1 MHNACLILFF
11 QTEKILKSK
20 LQFYIKGNN
29 IGCESLTKLLILT
42 VGIKQGLGGI
52 TLESNQKQ
60 PKLEVRVKNI
70 IEVDGLKFKDLN
82 NSGKLEPY
90 KDWRLSPKERAENL
104 VSLMNMDEKIGM
116 MLINTRKMG
125 LSQED
130 KSKTSHDG
138 VLDEAIVEKGEN
150 IFAVAKIYGTTHTIE
165 NMHLR
170 HFIHRDNHSPAQ
182 MAEWINKMNEV
193 AEGTRLGIPCLIA
206 SNSRNENGESIFGM
220 NDAVGIFSTW
230 PGTLGLAAAAM
241 GDIKNGGDASL
252 ISEFAQI
259 AHDEWDATGI
269 RKGYMYMADTAT
281 DPRWQRTY
289 GTFGEDPEFIS
300 DVIGRIIDGFQ
311 GKELGKHSIAMTT
324 KHFPGGGAREN
335 GFDPHYAEG
344 KWNLYP
350 TPSSLEKYH
359 LPPFRAAVEHGT
371 SSIMPYYSIPSI
383 SKSTVQEFEGEDI
396 PFEEVGF
403 TFNHYFLQH
412 ILREK
417 LGFKGYVNSDSG
429 ITNKM
434 AWGQETKTEAERFAK
449 AINAGTDLVAD
460 TNDIEN
466 LKIAIEKGWIS
477 EKRINEA
484 NVRLLEEMFTLGLFD
499 DRTYVSPE
507 HATEVVST
515 PRHWEASY
523 EAHKKSV
530 TVLKNSNMTLPLSA
544 EKLGNKK
551 VYVDVFHKDQELAAT
566 YTEQARKECK
576 ELETFTLTENHE
588 EADIAIMFVQP
599 KSGSYF
605 NATPGLLELELT
617 ENKTVKALDGSEYQE
632 TTLSGIEHLKAV
644 CDNIRNRGGKVVISV
659 NVTLPWI
666 LGNVE
671 PLADALVAGYDTFFK
686 PQFEVIAGGFQPV
699 GVLPLTLPASEEVIA
714 VDENGDCVS
723 PNDVPGY
730 DKDKYMPEGLSY
742 AYKDSDGNVYKL
754 GHGLTY

>member
-1 MHNACLILFF
+1 M
-11 QTEKILKSK
+11 ER
-20 LQFYIKGNN
+20 
-29 IGCESLTKLLILT
+29 
-42 VGIKQGLGGI
+42 
-52 TLESNQKQ
+52 KQ
-60 PKLEVRVKNI
+60 PNLEVRVKNI

-90 KDWRLSPKERAENL
+90 KDWRLSPEERAENL
-104 VSLMNMDEKIGM
+104 VSLMNLDEKVGM

-138 VLDEAIVEKGEN
+138 VLDEAIVEKGES
-150 IFAVAKIYGTTHTIE
+150 IFATSKVYGTTHTIE
-165 NMHLR
+165 NRHLR
-170 HFIHRDNHSPAQ
+170 HFIHRDNFSPAE
-182 MAEWINKMNEV
+182 MAEWINTMNELC
-193 AEGTRLGIPCLIA
+193 EGTRLGIPCLIA

-230 PGTLGLAAAAM
+230 PGTLGLAAAAK

-252 ISEFAQI
+252 ISQFAKI
-259 AHDEWDATGI
+259 ARDEWDAVGI

-300 DVIGRIIDGFQ
+300 DAIGRIIDEFQ

-350 TPSSLEKYH
+350 TPGSLEDYH

-371 SSIMPYYSIPSI
+371 SSIMPYYSIPRI
-383 SKSTVQEFEGEDI
+383 NKSAVQEFEGEDI

-412 ILREK
+412 ILRDK

-429 ITNKM
+429 IVNNM

-466 LKIAIEKGWIS
+466 LKKAIESGWIS

-507 HATEVVST
+507 QAAEVVNT
-515 PRHWEASY
+515 PANWEAAY

-530 TVLKNSNMTLPLSA
+530 TVLKNQNQTLPLTA
-544 EKLGNKK
+544 EKLNGKK
-551 VYVDVFHKDQELAAT
+551 VYVETFHKDQKVADT
-566 YTEQARKECK
+566 YTEQARKDWK
-576 ELETFTLTENHE
+576 ELGTITLTENHE
-588 EADIAIMFVQP
+588 EADVAILILQP
-599 KSGSYF
+599 KSGNYF
-605 NATPGLLELELT
+605 HATPGLLELELV
-617 ENKTVKALDGSEYQE
+617 ENKTIKALDGSEYQD
-632 TTLSGIEHLKAV
+632 TTLSGMDHLKEV
-644 CDNIRNRGGKVVISV
+644 CDNIHKRDGKVIISV
-659 NVTLPWI
+659 NITLPWI
-666 LGNVE
+666 LENVE
-671 PLADALVAGYDTFFK
+671 PLADALIAGYDTFFK
-686 PQFEVIAGGFQPV
+686 PQFEVITGKFQPV
-699 GVLPLTLPASEEVIA
+699 GVLPLTLPASEAVIA
-714 VDENGDCVS
+714 VDENGDCFS
-723 PNDVPGY
+723 RNDVPGY
-730 DKDKYMPEGLSY
+730 DKDKYMPEGTSY

>member
-1 MHNACLILFF
+1 MDRI
-11 QTEKILKSK
+11 S
-20 LQFYIKGNN
+20 
-29 IGCESLTKLLILT
+29 
-42 VGIKQGLGGI
+42 LGGI
-52 TLESNQKQ
+52 KLERKQ
-60 PKLEVRVKNI
+60 PNLEVRVKNI

-90 KDWRLSPKERAENL
+90 KDWRLSPEERAENL
-104 VSLMNMDEKIGM
+104 VSLMNLDEKVGM

-138 VLDEAIVEKGEN
+138 VLDEAIVEKGES
-150 IFAVAKIYGTTHTIE
+150 IFATSKVYGTTHTIE
-165 NMHLR
+165 NRHLR
-170 HFIHRDNHSPAQ
+170 HFIHRDNFSPAE
-182 MAEWINKMNEV
+182 MAEWINTMNELC
-193 AEGTRLGIPCLIA
+193 EGTRLGIPCLIA

-230 PGTLGLAAAAM
+230 PGTLGLAAAAK

-252 ISEFAQI
+252 ISQFAKI
-259 AHDEWDATGI
+259 ARDEWDAVGI

-300 DVIGRIIDGFQ
+300 DAIGRIIDEFQ

-350 TPSSLEKYH
+350 TPGSLEDYH

-371 SSIMPYYSIPSI
+371 SSIMPYYSIPRI
-383 SKSTVQEFEGEDI
+383 NKSAVQEFEGEDI

-412 ILREK
+412 ILRDK

-429 ITNKM
+429 IVNNM

-466 LKIAIEKGWIS
+466 LKKAIESGWIS

-507 HATEVVST
+507 QAAEVVNT
-515 PRHWEASY
+515 PANWEAAY

-530 TVLKNSNMTLPLSA
+530 TVLKNQNQTLPLTA
-544 EKLGNKK
+544 EKLNGKK
-551 VYVDVFHKDQELAAT
+551 VYVETFHKDQKVADT
-566 YTEQARKECK
+566 YTEQARKDWK
-576 ELETFTLTENHE
+576 ELGTITLTENHE
-588 EADIAIMFVQP
+588 EADVAILILQP
-599 KSGSYF
+599 KSGNYF
-605 NATPGLLELELT
+605 HATPGLLELELV
-617 ENKTVKALDGSEYQE
+617 ENKTIKALDGSEYQD
-632 TTLSGIEHLKAV
+632 TTLSGMDHLKEV
-644 CDNIRNRGGKVVISV
+644 CDNIHKRDGKVIISV
-659 NVTLPWI
+659 NITLPWI
-666 LGNVE
+666 LENVE
-671 PLADALVAGYDTFFK
+671 PLADALIAGYDTFFK
-686 PQFEVIAGGFQPV
+686 PQFEVITGKFQPV
-699 GVLPLTLPASEEVIA
+699 GVLPLTLPASEAVIA
-714 VDENGDCVS
+714 VDENGDCFS
-723 PNDVPGY
+723 RNDVPGY
-730 DKDKYMPEGLSY
+730 DKDKYMPEGTSY